1 MNDGGKT
8 VGIGRP
14 LEEMEPCSGGT
25 GACGGETKLGGAGKI
40 YVYDR

>member
-1 MNDGGKT
+1 MNHGERM
-8 VGIGRP
+8 VGIGRG

-25 GACGGETKLGGAGKI
+25 GAGGRETKLSGAGNV